1 MNILNRHI
9 CSACRLAK
17 CFKVGMCAG
26 MIRAPRAKKFKKTN
40 EPLTSV
46 QMLIN
51 RANQKPKQVKFFK
64 LFKFDQ

>member
-1 MNILNRHI
+1 VNILNRHI

-26 MIRAPRAKKFKKTN
+26 MIRAPRTKKFKKTN
-40 EPLTSV
+40 EPLTPV

-51 RANQKPKQVKFFK
+51 GENRKPKQVKFFK
-64 LFKFDQ
+64 LFKFDR